1 GAGTKD
7 EEPASFT
14 DTNIYG
20 TLGGPVVRDHLWYFV
35 AVERFD
41 EEIPVVFED
50 RSTSLRT
57 FEGWRNFAK
66 LTWQGSMAHKL
77 TLQVN
82 QDPVDTFGN
91 YIGQTINPET
101 DFRLGTDGTLPQ
113 LTWTAILSPALLMQ
127 VVFSYLDGRV
137 EIEPVSEDFR
147 LVETD
152 QVLGGNGTLNA
163 RLPCFSLN
171 CEQDEMRRLK
181 REEVKGTNDF
191 ILSED
196 GAYNVRSNVNLGRA
210 TMRTDFSYTLDD
222 RLGQHSFRSGFLLE
236 AETYE
241 EDLVVNPVITET
253 SCSIA
258 QFPCAL
264 PPADPL
270 QARGSISILVYDPA
284 QRSLT
289 ADSYNMGGYIQDSW
303 KIRPNLTL
311 NLGARIDRESV
322 NSLGFTSFDPD
333 KEAVEVQRRF
343 DIVREAAIAASY
355 SCTHTPGRLDG
366 EMTQPFTPLPGS
378 PALQFDVDRNGEIDL
393 NGAEREIVLTGHF
406 TTESERRAENF
417 TIENTNLSPRLS
429 VSWDPWNDG
438 KTKVYGTFGRYYDRL
453 FLGTV
458 VTDQEPST
466 WVAIWPLASTVG
478 GNALP
483 GELSLPLSTS
493 VSVPQTDRD
502 LRTPHTDEWTAGFER
517 ELAPEW
523 SVGVTYI
530 SRLGEDLLQD
540 KDMNHISC
548 EGFDETYGVDP
559 HSVCGDGG
567 QLDLDRFGAVRYMY
581 DPFRRRWFTAL
592 SRNGTPDLYTLN
604 PNFNQVLRVGNFN
617 ASRYRAWELTLK
629 KRLHRNWQMQGS
641 YTWSTAEGE
650 AEGFASVVGNDP
662 AVSDKASG
670 YLSYDQRHVFKYQVV
685 AHLPHEILVG
695 GTFTWASGLPYTFV
709 SNVEDYDDHSL
720 LTPQRVFS
728 VTGKLNDQRNES
740 QLTVDGRVE
749 KRFTVGGMQMTAFL
763 AA

>member
-41 EEIPVVFED
+41 EETPVVFED

-66 LTWQGSMAHKL
+66 LTWQGSTAHKL
-77 TLQVN
+77 TFQVN
-82 QDPVDTFGN
+82 QDPIDTFGN
-91 YIGQTINPET
+91 YIGQTIDLET

-127 VVFSYLDGRV
+127 VVFSYLDARI
-137 EIEPVSEDFR
+137 EIDPVSEDFR
-147 LVETD
+147 LVETA
-152 QVLGGNGTLNA
+152 QRLETNGTLHA
-163 RLPCFSLN
+163 HLPCFSLN
-171 CEQDEMRRLK
+171 CEQDEMRRLI
-181 REEVKGTNDF
+181 REAIPGTSQF
-191 ILSED
+191 TLSED
-196 GAYNVRSNVNLGRA
+196 GAYNVRSSVNLGRA
-210 TMRTDFSYTLDD
+210 TMKTDFSYTLED
-222 RLGQHSFRSGFLLE
+222 RLGQHSFKSGFLME
-236 AETYE
+236 SESYH
-241 EDLVVNPVITET
+241 EDLVVNPVITDNRCNT
-253 SCSIA
+253 A
-258 QFPCAL
+258 GPPCAV
-264 PPADPL
+264 PPVSPFQARGTLTIQVYDPL
-270 QARGSISILVYDPA
+270 QRELS
-284 QRSLT
+284 
-289 ADSYNMGGYIQDSW
+289 ADSYNMGGYVQDSW
-303 KIRPNLTL
+303 KVRPNLTL
-311 NLGARIDRESV
+311 NLGARVDRESV
-322 NSLGFTSFDPD
+322 NSLGFTSFDPG

-343 DIVREAAIAASY
+343 DIVCEAAIAANY

-366 EMTQPFTPLPGS
+366 VMTQPFTPLPGS
-378 PALQFDVDRNGEIDL
+378 PALQFDVDGDGEIDL
-393 NGAEREIVLTGHF
+393 NGAEREIVLTGQF
-406 TTESERRAENF
+406 TTPSERRAESF

-429 VSWDPWNDG
+429 VSWDPWSDG

-458 VTDQEPST
+458 VTDQQPES
-466 WVAIWPLASTVG
+466 WVATWPLSTLVG
-478 GNALP
+478 GDALP
-483 GELSLPLSTS
+483 GELSLPLSAS
-493 VSVPQTDRD
+493 VSIPQTDRN
-502 LRTPHTDEWTAGFER
+502 LRTPRTDEWTAGFER

-530 SRLGEDLLQD
+530 SRTGEDLLQD
-540 KDMNHISC
+540 KDMNHITC
-548 EGFDETYGVDP
+548 AGFVETYGVDP
-559 HSVCGDGG
+559 QAVCGDGG
-567 QLDLDRFGAVRYMY
+567 QLELDRFGAIRYA
-581 DPFRRRWFTAL
+581 FGGGRWLAVL
-592 SRNGTPDLYTLN
+592 SRNGAPDLYTLN

-650 AEGFASVVGNDP
+650 AESFSSVVGNDP

-685 AHLPHEILVG
+685 SHLPHEILVG
-695 GTFTWASGLPYTFV
+695 GTFSWASGLPYTFV
-709 SNVEDYDDHSL
+709 SNVEDHDDHGL